1 MYYAYIVYIMHNVY
15 VFLLSNNK
23 NANAT
28 ATLAK
33 SMERGISPAAQIIV
47 TMRHVVHVHVQSMYM
62 CSACDVIVKNQ
73 CVICVKII
81 YVMTYILLIVKASLV
96 S

>member
-1 MYYAYIVYIMHNVY
+1 MFMFFYCQI
-15 VFLLSNNK
+15 NK
-23 NANAT
+23 KNINAT

-33 SMERGISPAAQIIV
+33 TTAHGAGNKSGSANNRN
-47 TMRHVVHVHVQSMYM
+47 HVARM

>member
-1 MYYAYIVYIMHNVY
+1 MFMFFYCQI
-15 VFLLSNNK
+15 NK
-23 NANAT
+23 KNINAT

-47 TMRHVVHVHVQSMYM
+47 TMRHVVHVRVQSMYM

-81 YVMTYILLIVKASLV
+81 YVMTYIWLSAA
-96 S
+96 